1 MQTSDPAGN
10 SPGHGTP
17 QTPRRTPCQREDR
30 RWPGSR
36 RSFLSHRLYLRI
48 YLAVV
53 ASLALVAL
61 LFGLMWR
68 WSLDPERSGGTAD
81 VLAEIAAAVLPP
93 PGAPPEVQQGALEH
107 WRTRIRGD
115 FALYD
120 AMGERIA
127 AAGGVLPAPLPGQ
140 TKSGWLTGHP
150 PAFALR
156 LPDARWLVVRRA
168 WGARQGPV
176 GVMGVLAL
184 IALAVGIGAYPV
196 IRRLTRRLERLQA
209 GVEALGAGELSARV
223 AVQGCDEVARLAA
236 SFNQSAARIEALVL
250 SQKALLANASHE
262 LRSPLARLRM
272 AFELIDDGA
281 GTDSRSEI
289 AQNIAE
295 LDQLIEE
302 ILLASRLESGQ
313 TTDPGSTERFDFTAV
328 VAEECARAHA
338 DLRAEPVMLIGE
350 ARLLRRLVRNLLEN
364 ARRYGA
370 GSPIEVAFAPLD
382 GERVELAV
390 SDRGPGIP
398 EEHRQRIFDP
408 FYRLPGTR
416 EGDGGI
422 GLGLA
427 LVRGIAEKHGGS
439 VRCEAGSS
447 GGTRFVVVLPK

>member
-1 MQTSDPAGN
+1 
-10 SPGHGTP
+10 
-17 QTPRRTPCQREDR
+17 
-30 RWPGSR
+30 
-36 RSFLSHRLYLRI
+36 
-48 YLAVV
+48 
-53 ASLALVAL
+53 
-61 LFGLMWR
+61 
-68 WSLDPERSGGTAD
+68 
-81 VLAEIAAAVLPP
+81 
-93 PGAPPEVQQGALEH
+93 
-107 WRTRIRGD
+107 
-115 FALYD
+115 
-120 AMGERIA
+120 MGEPIA
-127 AAGGVLPAPLPGQ
+127 AAGGALPAPSPGQ

-176 GVMGVLAL
+176 GVVGVLAL

-262 LRSPLARLRM
+262 LRAPLARLRM

-281 GTDSRSEI
+281 GTDTHSEI
-289 AQNIAE
+289 ARNIAE

-302 ILLASRLESGQ
+302 ILLASRLEAGQ
-313 TTDPGSTERFDFTAV
+313 ATDAGSIERFDFTAL
-328 VAEECARAHA
+328 VAEECARAQ
-338 DLRAEPVMLIGE
+338 AELCAAPVMLTGE

-370 GSPIEVAFAPLD
+370 GSPIEVALAPL
-382 GERVELAV
+382 GGQRVELAV

-447 GGTRFVVVLPK
+447 GGTRFVVVLPE